1 MPLAVLRNAQP
12 PPLSNGPGL
21 HATLAGNQKQP
32 TVASDPNDQR

>member
-1 MPLAVLRNAQP
+1 MPLAVLRNSQA
-12 PPLSNGPGL
+12 PLQSNGPGL